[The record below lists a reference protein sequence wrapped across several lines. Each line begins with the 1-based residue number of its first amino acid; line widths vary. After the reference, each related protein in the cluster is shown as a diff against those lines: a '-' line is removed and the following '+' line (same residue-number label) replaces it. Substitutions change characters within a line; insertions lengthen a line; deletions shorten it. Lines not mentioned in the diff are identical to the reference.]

1 MAKGRLF
8 IGLRKNV
15 FSLLLNILGLTV
27 AFTAFMIIMVQVNYD
42 LGYDKSYGTA
52 DRLFRVEY
60 TSPNAGGEYSPAFS
74 RPISIRFGD
83 SSPDIVAVANWRW
96 GSNAEFKSTENSDDS
111 YIMTQWFWISP
122 ESLELFDFN
131 ITAGD
136 PESFANPGH
145 ALIPESL
152 AAKFFPEGNGAGQLI
167 SIRGDETQYPVA
179 AVYKDFP
186 SNSTVKNII
195 YFTLGNAQ
203 INDDSEWNLRLYVL
217 INDPA
222 NKDKVQASMN
232 EVMHERMNEG
242 YGLAGDEELIRLS
255 SLHDVYYAKDIQFDG
270 SEKGNKS
277 TTISLLTIA
286 IFIIFIAIINFI
298 NFALASIPSKIK
310 TINVQKILGSTDG
323 HLRRVQIMESVLL
336 ALLSFG
342 LALLTFNALKSSALA
357 GYLSADMALNAN
369 WPIIIMA
376 GICAVFTGILAGV
389 YPAFYSTSYQPAL
402 VLKGSFSLSPGGR
415 RLRSFLIGFQF
426 TISLVLMITALYI
439 KVQSDYMKKF
449 DMGFRTENIVN
460 YWISYATAQQKEAYM
475 NRLKE
480 SPYITDVTFADG
492 DLVSNGKMG
501 WGRFYKGERVDLNIL
516 PVDPNFIEFFDLEIV
531 DGRGFRDDD
540 ALKESGM
547 IVFNQAA
554 VEKYGFEIGSG
565 INGHNNEIP
574 AEIIGTVKDF
584 NFQPL
589 QYGISPLGLY
599 LFGSKPWRLQQYAYV
614 KIAPGGIP
622 QALEHIKA
630 INIEFDPT
638 QAETTFNF
646 MDEGIN
652 NLYAKEDALA
662 SLILIFCYL
671 SVFIS
676 IMGILGL
683 IFFETRFRRKEI
695 ALRRVMGSTI
705 PELLVMLN
713 TIYVKITLIAFVV
726 AAPAAWLICRTWVKS
741 FEYQA
746 HIPAWIFIASLL
758 AVLIINIVI
767 ISARS
772 YKSVTANP
780 VDSISSE

>member
-1 MAKGRLF
+1 MGF
-8 IGLRKNV
+8 RKNG
-15 FSLLLNILGLTV
+15 FSLFLNILGLTV
-27 AFTAFMIIMVQVNYD
+27 AFTAFMIIMIQVNYD
-42 LGYDKSYGTA
+42 LGYDRSYKTA

-60 TSPNAGGEYSPAFS
+60 TNPSAGAEYSAAFS

-83 SSPDIVAVANWRW
+83 SSPDVVAITNWRW
-96 GSNAEFKSTENSDDS
+96 GSNAEFKATENQDDS
-111 YIMTQWFWISP
+111 YIFTRWSRVSP
-122 ESLELFDFN
+122 ESLEIFDFN
-131 ITAGD
+131 IVAGD
-136 PESFANPGH
+136 PEDFVNPGH
-145 ALIPESL
+145 ALIPASL
-152 AAKFFPEGNGAGQLI
+152 AAALFPDGNVAGQLI
-167 SIRGDETQYPVA
+167 SIRNDETQYPVA

-186 SNSTVKNII
+186 SNSTVKNIV

-203 INDDSEWNLRLYVL
+203 MNDESEWNLALYVL
-217 INDPA
+217 INDAA
-222 NKDKVQASMN
+222 NKDKVQAAMN
-232 EVMHERMNEG
+232 EVMHERMSEG
-242 YGLAGDEELIRLS
+242 YGLTGDEQLIRLS
-255 SLHDVYYAKDIQFDG
+255 SLHDVYYSKDLRYDG
-270 SEKGNKS
+270 AEKGNKS

-310 TINVQKILGSTDG
+310 AINIQKILGSTDG
-323 HLRRVQIMESVLL
+323 RLRRTQIMESVVL
-336 ALLSFG
+336 ALFSFG
-342 LALLTFNALKSSALA
+342 LALLIFNALKSSAIA
-357 GYLSADMALNAN
+357 GYLSADMALDAN
-369 WPIIIMA
+369 WPIVIMA
-376 GICAVFTGILAGV
+376 GICAVVTGVLAGI

-480 SPYITDVTFADG
+480 SPYVTDVTFADG

-501 WGRFYKGERVDLNIL
+501 WGRFYKGERVDLDIL
-516 PVDPNFIEFFDLEIV
+516 PVDPNFIDFFDLEVI
-531 DGRGFRDDD
+531 DGRGFRSDD

-547 IVFNQAA
+547 IVFNQTA

-565 INGHNNEIP
+565 LNGHNDEMP
-574 AEIIGTVKDF
+574 AEIIGTVRDF

-589 QYGISPLGLY
+589 QYGINPLGLY
-599 LFGSKPWRLQQYAYV
+599 VFGSQPWRLQQYAYV
-614 KIAPGGIP
+614 KITPGGIP

-630 INIEFDPT
+630 INTEFDPA
-638 QAETTFNF
+638 QAETTFKF
-646 MDEGIN
+646 MDEGVN

-726 AAPAAWLICRTWVKS
+726 AAPAAWLICRMWVKS
-741 FEYQA
+741 FEYQSP
-746 HIPAWIFIASLL
+746 IPVWIFIVSLL

-767 ISARS
+767 ITARS
-772 YKSVTANP
+772 YKSVTTNP